1 MTICY
6 EWVCEVVDKYGDRDD
21 LLFADSFADA
31 IRYASHKPN
40 AGYIYEIA
48 LWRKQY
54 APHDE
59 GDLRETQYAYLETA
73 TGKCWVSNGTASVA
87 GVQLPAKFDGGARML
102 KKFIDEVRK
111 YVDTHNNIG

>member
-6 EWVCEVVDKYGDRDD
+6 EWVCEVVDEHGDRDD
-21 LLFADSFADA
+21 LFFADSFADA

-59 GDLRETQYAYLETA
+59 GDLRETQYAYLETV

-87 GVQLPAKFDGGARML
+87 GVQLPAEFDGGARMP

>member
-6 EWVCEVVDKYGDRDD
+6 EWVCEVCSEHGDREE

-31 IRYASHKPN
+31 MRYASHAPD
-40 AGYIYEIA
+40 AGYTYEIA

-73 TGKCWVSNGTASVA
+73 TIHECWVGNGTTSIA
-87 GVQLPAKFDGGARML
+87 GARMPETFDGGAKMPKRFL
-102 KKFIDEVRK
+102 QEVQK
-111 YVDTHNNIG
+111 YVDKHQ

>member
-6 EWVCEVVDKYGDRDD
+6 EWVCEVVDEHGDRDD

-31 IRYASHKPN
+31 MRH
-40 AGYIYEIA
+40 AGYALDENYTYEIA
-48 LWRKQY
+48 LWRKRY
-54 APHDE
+54 APRDE

-73 TGKCWVSNGTASVA
+73 TGKCWVSNGTTSIA
-87 GVQLPAKFDGGARML
+87 GVQLPAEFDGGARMP

-111 YVDTHNNIG
+111 YVDTHK

>member
-6 EWVCEVVDKYGDRDD
+6 EWVCEVVDKHGDRDD

-31 IRYASHKPN
+31 MRYAGHAPDV
-40 AGYIYEIA
+40 GYTYEIA

-59 GDLRETQYAYLETA
+59 CDLRETQYAYLETA
-73 TGKCWVSNGTASVA
+73 ASECWVSNGTASVA
-87 GVQLPAKFDGGARML
+87 GVQLPAEFDGGARMP

-111 YVDTHNNIG
+111 YVDTHK